1 MVSPSFIKSKINK
14 KDLKNYETKLS
25 DTEAKR
31 KDYLEESNNGNYDL
45 IYRFKEEVLD
55 PSGDMKITK
64 DKISISD
71 YKDIDL

>member
-1 MVSPSFIKSKINK
+1 MCIRDRV
-14 KDLKNYETKLS
+14 
-25 DTEAKR
+25 
-31 KDYLEESNNGNYDL
+31 YLEESNNGNYDL

-55 PSGDMKITK
+55 PSEDMKITA